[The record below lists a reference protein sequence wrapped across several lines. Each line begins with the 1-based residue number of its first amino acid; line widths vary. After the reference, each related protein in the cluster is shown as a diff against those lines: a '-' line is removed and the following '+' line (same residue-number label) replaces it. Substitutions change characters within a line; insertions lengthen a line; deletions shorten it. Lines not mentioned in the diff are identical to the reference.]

1 MRRRFLFVPL
11 IMLLALQPAAVAADS
26 GMIRSEALA
35 AVAQR
40 VASQKVVRAA
50 FTQERHARAFTSPL
64 ISAGRIVIAPETGL
78 LWLLEDPFAV
88 SIALTPERV
97 IEREEGI
104 APRITPLATQPVFR
118 TLMGLFLDLP
128 SGRADGLAATFAA
141 EVDSGVIG
149 VDDWRLRLV
158 PRDAL
163 LAEAIADIEVTGGR
177 FISTVVV
184 NEVSGDFTVVR
195 FTDHAV
201 DGEGLSVL
209 ETQAFRE

>member
-1 MRRRFLFVPL
+1 MRGRFLFVTL
-11 IMLLALQPAAVAADS
+11 IMLLAPQPGPAAAEP
-26 GMIRSEALA
+26 GPTRSEALA

-40 VASQKVVRAA
+40 IASQQVVRAA

-64 ISAGRIVIAPETGL
+64 ISAGRIVIAPERGL

-128 SGRADGLAATFAA
+128 SGRTGALAATFAA
-141 EVDSGVIG
+141 EVDSGVVG
-149 VDDWRLRLV
+149 MNDWRLRLV
-158 PRDAL
+158 PQDAL
-163 LAEAIADIEVTGGR
+163 LAKAIADIEVIGGR
-177 FISTVVV
+177 FIGTVVV
-184 NEVSGDFTVVR
+184 NEISGDYTVVR
-195 FTDHAV
+195 FTNHTV
-201 DGEGLSVL
+201 DAEGLSVQ
-209 ETQAFRE
+209 ETQAFLE